1 MPFFKFPLMLVLFL
15 VLFSG
20 GRVLPFLLVAL
31 GLFMM
36 LRIAGQM
43 SRYEPQPTVSVDQ
56 LGDLRTDVAV
66 TLLDLDNDDRVKTNP
81 DIRSRVRTASSYY
94 AQASAAVDRGVR
106 RRDRDDVARALHRAS
121 YELEAAS
128 AELDGRSAPDPPDEL
143 RTSQRV
149 AVASRPQARRHY
161 RVGCRW

>member
-31 GLFMM
+31 GLLM
-36 LRIAGQM
+36 LLRVAGQL
-43 SRYEPQPTVSVDQ
+43 SRYEPQPTVSVDE
-56 LGDLRTDVAV
+56 LDDLRTDVAV
-66 TLLDLDNDDRVKTNP
+66 TLLDLDNDDRVKTKP
-81 DIRSRVRTASSYY
+81 DVRTRIRTASRYY
-94 AQASAAVDRGVR
+94 TKASTAVDRGVR
-106 RRDRDDVARALHRAS
+106 RRDRDDVARGLQRAR

-128 AELDGRSAPDPPDEL
+128 AELDGRVAPEPPDTL

-149 AVASRPQARRHY
+149 AVATRLQVRRHY